1 MSAYYYLYTAYYD
14 EEKGEYKRIDPYFR
28 NKEGKLV
35 QTELVWSGSRSYFS
49 DTWDKLNE
57 IANDTYSKEIK
68 GIKGLNLADFRD
80 EETDYAT
87 SLFVVSFDTLR
98 EYTPESNRFEQVG
111 FKMRTSDD
119 EDIKDE
125 CGYLLTPEEYSQ
137 LDDEAKKC
145 YEFYEFDSYFSWQ
158 YHFKYILERLRYVFG
173 CIDDVNE
180 YGAYKIEN
188 VYLVGLGGW

>member
-80 EETDYAT
+80 EETDYGT
-87 SLFVVSFDTLR
+87 YLHRSHDTWFTLCRHRIGRRHRKHGRHPGKPGILCTGRSFG
-98 EYTPESNRFEQVG
+98 P
-111 FKMRTSDD
+111 
-119 EDIKDE
+119 
-125 CGYLLTPEEYSQ
+125 
-137 LDDEAKKC
+137 
-145 YEFYEFDSYFSWQ
+145 
-158 YHFKYILERLRYVFG
+158 
-173 CIDDVNE
+173 
-180 YGAYKIEN
+180 
-188 VYLVGLGGW
+188 